1 MNKLGLSS
9 RTQID
14 DICNIFDTF
23 RFEYCQST
31 STNIETMNLM
41 EIFKQIQTENTR
53 LKTLIDQIE
62 V

>member
-31 STNIETMNLM
+31 STNLM